1 MSDKKRELS
10 ARRQGVDQDRLDFV
24 EEFGMSFEQHRLPR
38 MVGRVLGTLMVSD
51 PAERSAEELAE
62 ELRASPG
69 SISSATRTL
78 VQMGLVQRFSRPGE
92 RRTYFRVR
100 PGAWRELMRRE
111 QPTLKAF
118 RELAERGLE
127 LMDSASPEAKR
138 GLEEMRGL
146 YAFWE
151 RELPFLLERYEEE
164 AKEER
169 SWMRR

>member
-1 MSDKKRELS
+1 MDE
-10 ARRQGVDQDRLDFV
+10 DRLDYV
-24 EEFGMSFEQHRLPR
+24 EEFGMAFEQHRLPR

-51 PAERSAEELAE
+51 LPERSAEELAE

-92 RRTYFRVR
+92 RRAYFRVR

-111 QPTLKAF
+111 RASLRDF

-127 LMDSASPEAKR
+127 LMDSAGPEAKQS
-138 GLEEMRGL
+138 LEEMRDL

-151 RELPFLLERYEEE
+151 RELPSLLERYEEE
-164 AKEER
+164 TKEKK
-169 SWMRR
+169 SWTR

>member
-1 MSDKKRELS
+1 
-10 ARRQGVDQDRLDFV
+10 VDQDRLDYV
-24 EEFGMSFEQHRLPR
+24 EEFGMSFERHRLPR
-38 MVGRVLGTLMVSD
+38 MVGRVLGMLMVSD
-51 PAERSAEELAE
+51 PPERSAEELAE

-92 RRTYFRVR
+92 RRAYFRVR

-111 QPTLKAF
+111 QTSLKDF

-127 LMDSASPEAKR
+127 LMDSAGPEAKQ
-138 GLEEMRGL
+138 GLEEMRSL

-151 RELPFLLERYEEE
+151 RELPSLLERYEEE
-164 AKEER
+164 TKKER
-169 SWMRR
+169 SWIRR

>member
-1 MSDKKRELS
+1 VSDKKRELS
-10 ARRQGVDQDRLDFV
+10 ARRWCMDKDRLDYV

-38 MVGRVLGTLMVSD
+38 MVGRVLGALMVSD
-51 PAERSAEELAE
+51 PPERSAEELVE

-92 RRTYFRVR
+92 RRSYFRVR
-100 PGAWRELMRRE
+100 PGAWQELMRRE
-111 QPTLKAF
+111 QPTLKGF

-127 LMDSASPEAKR
+127 LMDSARPEAKQ
-138 GLEEMRGL
+138 GLEEMRSL

-151 RELPFLLERYEEE
+151 RELPSLLERYEEE
-164 AKEER
+164 TKEER
-169 SWMRR
+169 SLMR

>member
-1 MSDKKRELS
+1 M
-10 ARRQGVDQDRLDFV
+10 DQDRLDFV
-24 EEFGMSFEQHRLPR
+24 EEFGVSFEQHRLPR

-51 PAERSAEELAE
+51 PPERSAEELAE

-78 VQMGLVQRFSRPGE
+78 VQMGLVRRFSRSGE
-92 RRTYFRVR
+92 RRAYFRVN

-111 QPTLKAF
+111 EPSLRHF

-127 LMDSASPEAKR
+127 VMDAAGPEAKQ
-138 GLEEMRGL
+138 GLEEMRNL

-151 RELPFLLERYEEE
+151 RELPSLLERYDEET
-164 AKEER
+164 KEER
-169 SWMRR
+169 LWMRR